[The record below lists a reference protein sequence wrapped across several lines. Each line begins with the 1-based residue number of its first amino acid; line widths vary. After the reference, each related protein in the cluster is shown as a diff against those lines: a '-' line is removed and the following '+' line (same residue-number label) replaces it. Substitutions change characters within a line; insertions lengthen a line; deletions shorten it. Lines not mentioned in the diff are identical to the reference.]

1 MTTTPEQVQNCRHCG
16 FWQIV
21 RDEDGVCRRRAPEA
35 TSRAEEIAHWPQ
47 TYGRQ
52 GCGDGVPAQE
62 QTFVKCSDCVFWRRY
77 KGGLHPMNR
86 ADMPNSWWAHAG
98 LCMRHAPR
106 PMIEP
111 GPRSFWRATAES
123 DGCGEG
129 VGAEREGAT

>member
-1 MTTTPEQVQNCRHCG
+1 MTTKPRQIQNCARCA
-16 FWQIV
+16 FWQV
-21 RDEDGVCRRRAPEA
+21 VHDEDGLCRCRAPEA
-35 TSRAEEIAHWPQ
+35 TPRAEEIAHWPR
-47 TYGRQ
+47 THGRQ

-62 QTFVKCSDCVFWRRY
+62 QSLVKCADCVFWRRY

-86 ADMPNSWWAHAG
+86 ADMPNSWWARAG

-106 PMIEP
+106 PMTEP

-129 VGAEREGAT
+129 VGAEPEAAA